1 MRCIGKMPERHCVS
15 GNALISRPSARLGA
29 PFARSA
35 ATRARAGTQ
44 GPHDVTLPGSRVSRS
59 LPLGRAKRGPGARPG
74 HESRARPRGRASAR
88 LHIPHAIRY
97 SAHAGCRR
105 EDEHALPVARD
116 PQSHYPD
123 QAGGAKPWCSD
134 RSATNLKPIVRS
146 EQLRPNRTFTMR
158 RLARG
163 GVRGLRQPC
172 CSGCPERSCP
182 HPRRTN
188 QSRHWYAPIP
198 TSSQVMTK
206 RT

>member
-1 MRCIGKMPERHCVS
+1 MHRQDAGAALRQRQRARVPAERAPRRAFCTKCRY
-15 GNALISRPSARLGA
+15 ARESRDPG
-29 PFARSA
+29 
-35 ATRARAGTQ
+35 ATRRHASWVQGLAEFTLGPREARTRGSPGTREQ
-44 GPHDVTLPGSRVSRS
+44 SPT
-59 LPLGRAKRGPGARPG
+59 
-74 HESRARPRGRASAR
+74 RGRASAR

-123 QAGGAKPWCSD
+123 QAAGAKPWCSD

-163 GVRGLRQPC
+163 GVRGLRQPPC